1 MTHRWTPKD
10 IKAAAVA
17 RVVAGDAVSE
27 IARDA
32 GVKFRPDKNG
42 SNTPVLSRRRR
53 RWRTSATSAS
63 LTR

>member
-53 RWRTSATSAS
+53 R
-63 LTR
+63 